1 MVLYFCSEKK
11 IIMKKILFLL
21 ALLPTSLFSQT
32 TNLLISEYGEG
43 TPGSKK
49 YIEIYNGTGAT
60 VNLANYQIWKNSNG
74 TAWNFSSSGAT
85 LPLTLTGT
93 LANGAT
99 YVIANNNVDV
109 LNANLYTT
117 FILFNGDDATGLAW
131 NGGSGTTFTLIDA
144 FGEQLIDPGTGWAVA
159 GVVNATVDKI
169 LTRKTTV
176 CSPNTNWTLSR
187 GTTTLDSE
195 WEIAVTVYNLTSQT
209 APFLG
214 LHTTTCAAS
223 CNTSAS
229 ISPSACVT
237 YTVPSGDEIYT
248 TSGTYFDTL
257 ANAAGCDSVLTIN
270 LTIYPVYTG
279 ITDAETICSG
289 QSYTFGT
296 QNLTAAGVYTN
307 TFTSVGGCDST
318 VTLTLSIVASYTTP
332 VSATICAGQSY
343 ILGTQVLTANGLF
356 TQLFTTSAGCDS
368 TVNLTLTVLPNAAST
383 VTISACDSLVSPTG
397 NYTWTTS
404 GIYTDTLVSSNL
416 CDSVITF
423 NLTVG
428 TSELLIFT
436 EVACDS
442 FTFEGNTYSATG
454 TYDVIFTNASNCDSI
469 RRLVLT
475 VNETPALPITSGNQV
490 ICGAGLPTDLT
501 VEEISSD
508 VALIIAGIADGPLP
522 GGLPKVIEFYAIE
535 AIADLSV
542 YGFGSA
548 SNGGGTDGVEYTFPA
563 VALAAGQHYYV
574 STDSAAFN
582 VFFGFAANAIEPLAS
597 NNNGDDAVELFLNGV
612 VVDLFGLI
620 DVDGTG
626 QNWEYLDGWAY
637 RNSGSMPNYGV
648 FDITDWTFSGIDVF
662 DNQTTNATT
671 PISFPIGTFSTNA
684 AAVSITWY
692 ADAAL
697 TAQLGTGFVYAT
709 GQTSGSE
716 DYFVVASANGCSS
729 DAVLISISV
738 GTIPAVTLALS
749 GVNCI
754 QDPAFEL
761 SGGLP
766 IGGTYSGAGVT
777 AGVFDPAAAGA
788 GTHIIT
794 YSFLDN
800 GCEGIAEDTLFVEL
814 CGSIAELNTADYTV
828 YPNPSNGQISIDF
841 SSQVSGTIVC
851 MDMNGKILAT
861 EIITDSKQKM
871 DVSNLSNGNYILK
884 ITTDSG
890 VSQERISIQK

>member
-1 MVLYFCSEKK
+1 
-11 IIMKKILFLL
+11 MKKILLLL
-21 ALLPTSLFSQT
+21 ALFPAFIFSQT
-32 TNLLISEYGEG
+32 SNLLISEYGEG
-43 TPGSKK
+43 AGGNKK
-49 YIEIYNGTGAT
+49 YIEIYNGTGGT
-60 VNLANYQIWKNSNG
+60 VDLANYQIWKNVNG
-74 TAWNFSSSGAT
+74 SAWNFSTTGVAVA
-85 LPLTLTGT
+85 PLALTGT

-109 LNANLYTT
+109 LNANVYTT
-117 FILFNGDDATGLAW
+117 YISFNGDDAVGLAW
-131 NGGSGTTFTLIDA
+131 NGGSGTIFTLIDA
-144 FGEQLIDPGTGWAVA
+144 FGEHLIDPGTGWAVA
-159 GVVNATVDKI
+159 GVANATVDKI

-195 WEIAVTVYNLTSQT
+195 WEIAVPLYNLVTQT
-209 APFLG
+209 TGFLG
-214 LHTTTCAAS
+214 LHSTTCASS

-229 ISPSACVT
+229 ISPSACAT

-248 TSGTYFDTL
+248 TSGMYYDTI

-270 LTIYPVYTG
+270 LTILPVYSG
-279 ITDAETICSG
+279 ITVAATICNG
-289 QSYTFGT
+289 QSYAFGT

-307 TFTSVGGCDST
+307 VFTSVGGCDST
-318 VTLTLSIVASYTTP
+318 VTLTLSVVASYNVP
-332 VSATICAGQSY
+332 VSATICAGETYS
-343 ILGTQVLTANGLF
+343 LGTQTYTTTGLYA
-356 TQLFTTSAGCDS
+356 QLFITSAGCDS
-368 TVNLTLTVLPNAAST
+368 TVNLTLIVLPNTAST
-383 VTISACDSLVSPTG
+383 ITISACDSLVSPSG
-397 NYTWTTS
+397 NYTWTVS
-404 GIYTDTLVSSNL
+404 GTYTDTLASVNL
-416 CDSVITF
+416 CDSVITI

-428 TSELLIFT
+428 TSFLEIFT
-436 EVACDS
+436 EFACDS
-442 FTFEGNTYSATG
+442 YFFEGITYTASG
-454 TYDVIFTNASNCDSI
+454 TYDAIFTNINNCDSV

-475 VNETPALPITSGNQV
+475 INATPALPITSGDQV

-501 VEEISSD
+501 VAEVSSD

-522 GGLPKVIEFYAIE
+522 GGWPKVVEFYAIE

-548 SNGGGTDGVEYTFPA
+548 SNGGGTDGIEYTFPA

-574 STDSAAFN
+574 STDSTAFS
-582 VFFGFAANAIEPLAS
+582 VFFGFAASAIESLAS
-597 NNNGDDAVELFLNGV
+597 NNNGDDAIELFLNGV
-612 VVDLFGLI
+612 VVDLFGQI

-637 RNSGSMPNYGV
+637 RNSGSLPNYGV
-648 FDITDWTFSGIDVF
+648 FDITEWTFSGIDVF

-671 PISFPIGTFSTNA
+671 PISFPIGTFSTSA
-684 AAVSITWY
+684 AAASITWY

-697 TAQLGTGFVYAT
+697 TNELGTGFVYST

-716 DYFVVASANGCSS
+716 DYYVVATSNGCSTQ
-729 DAVLISISV
+729 AVAISV
-738 GTIPAVTLALS
+738 SVGSIPSVTLTLS

-766 IGGTYSGAGVT
+766 LGGTYSGAGVT

-788 GTHIIT
+788 GTHVIT
-794 YSFLDN
+794 YSFIEN
-800 GCEGIAEDTLFVEL
+800 GCEGIAEDTIYVEL
-814 CGSIAELNTADYTV
+814 CGSVYELNTEYFTV

-851 MDMNGKILAT
+851 MDLNGKILAS
-861 EIITDSKQKM
+861 EIITNSKQWM
-871 DVSNLSNGNYILK
+871 DLSNLSNGNYILK
-884 ITTDSG
+884 ITTDLG
-890 VSQERISIQK
+890 VSQQRIAIQK

>member
-1 MVLYFCSEKK
+1 
-11 IIMKKILFLL
+11 MKKILFLM

-32 TNLLISEYGEG
+32 TNLLFSEYGEG
-43 TPGSKK
+43 SGGNKK

-60 VNLANYQIWKNSNG
+60 VDLANYQIWKNVNG
-74 TAWNFSSSGAT
+74 SAWNFTTAGVAT
-85 LPLTLTGT
+85 APLALTGT

-99 YVIANNNVDV
+99 FVIGHNNVDV
-109 LNANLYTT
+109 FNANLYTI
-117 FILFNGDDATGLAW
+117 FLSFNGNDAVGLAW

-144 FGEQLIDPGTGWAVA
+144 IGEQLIDPGIGWAVA
-159 GVVNATVDKI
+159 GVADATKDKI

-187 GTTTLDSE
+187 GTTTLNSE
-195 WEIAVTVYNLTSQT
+195 WEIAVALYNLASQT

-214 LHTTTCAAS
+214 LHTTTCATS
-223 CNTSAS
+223 CNTTAT

-248 TSGTYFDTL
+248 VSGTYFDTL
-257 ANAAGCDSVLTIN
+257 TNAAGCDSVLTIN

-289 QSYTFGT
+289 QSYTFGS
-296 QNLTAAGVYTN
+296 QNLTIAGVYTN

-318 VTLTLSIVASYTTP
+318 VTLTLSVVASYTTP
-332 VSATICAGQSY
+332 VSATICAGQTY
-343 ILGTQVLTANGLF
+343 TLGTQVLTASGLF

-368 TVNLTLTVLPNAAST
+368 TVNVTLTVLPNAAST
-383 VTISACDSLVSPTG
+383 VTISACDSLVSPSG

-404 GIYTDTLVSSNL
+404 GIYTDTLVSANL

-469 RRLVLT
+469 RRLELT
-475 VNETPALPITSGNQV
+475 INASPALPITSGDQV

-501 VEEISSD
+501 VEEIVSD

-522 GGLPKVIEFYAIE
+522 GGWPKVVEFYAIE

-612 VVDLFGLI
+612 VVDVFGLI

-637 RNSGSMPNYGV
+637 RNTGSMPNYGV

-671 PISFPIGTFSTNA
+671 PISFPIGTFSTSA

-697 TAQLGTGFVYAT
+697 TTQLGTGFIYAT

-729 DAVLISISV
+729 DAVSISISV

-749 GVNCI
+749 GTNCI
-754 QDPAFEL
+754 EDPAFEL

-766 IGGTYSGAGVT
+766 IGGTYSGSGIT
-777 AGVFDPAAAGA
+777 AGIFDPAAAGA
-788 GTHIIT
+788 GMHIIT

-800 GCEGIAEDTLFVEL
+800 GCEGIAEDTIYVEL
-814 CGSIAELNTADYTV
+814 CGSISELNSANYTV

-851 MDMNGKILAT
+851 MDLNGKILSS

-890 VSQERISIQK
+890 VSQERIAIQK

>member
-1 MVLYFCSEKK
+1 
-11 IIMKKILFLL
+11 MKKILFLL

-32 TNLLISEYGEG
+32 TNLLFSEYGEG
-43 TPGSKK
+43 AGGNKK
-49 YIEIYNGTGAT
+49 YVEIYNGTGAT
-60 VNLANYQIWKNSNG
+60 VDLANYQIWKNVNG
-74 TAWNFSSSGAT
+74 SAWNFTTAGVAT
-85 LPLTLTGT
+85 SPLALTGT

-99 YVIANNNVDV
+99 YVIANNNLDV
-109 LNANLYTT
+109 LNANLYSN
-117 FILFNGDDATGLAW
+117 FISFNGDDATGLAW

-159 GVVNATVDKI
+159 GVANATVDKI
-169 LTRKTTV
+169 ITRKTTV

-195 WEIAVTVYNLTSQT
+195 WEIAVALYNLASQT

-214 LHTTTCAAS
+214 LHTTTCATS
-223 CNTSAS
+223 CNTTAT

-248 TSGTYFDTL
+248 VSGTYFDTL

-307 TFTSVGGCDST
+307 VFTSVGGCDST
-318 VTLTLSIVASYTTP
+318 VTLTLSVVASYTVP

-343 ILGTQVLTANGLF
+343 TLGTQVLTANGLF

-368 TVNLTLTVLPNAAST
+368 TVNLNLTVLPNAAST
-383 VTISACDSLVSPTG
+383 VTISACDSLVSPSG

-475 VNETPALPITSGNQV
+475 VNETPALPITSGDQV

-574 STDSAAFN
+574 STDSASFN

-612 VVDLFGLI
+612 VVDVFGLI

-637 RNSGSMPNYGV
+637 RNTGSMPNYGV

-671 PISFPIGTFSTNA
+671 PISFPIGTFST
-684 AAVSITWY
+684 
-692 ADAAL
+692 
-697 TAQLGTGFVYAT
+697 
-709 GQTSGSE
+709 
-716 DYFVVASANGCSS
+716 SA
-729 DAVLISISV
+729 
-738 GTIPAVTLALS
+738 
-749 GVNCI
+749 
-754 QDPAFEL
+754 
-761 SGGLP
+761 
-766 IGGTYSGAGVT
+766 
-777 AGVFDPAAAGA
+777 
-788 GTHIIT
+788 
-794 YSFLDN
+794 
-800 GCEGIAEDTLFVEL
+800 
-814 CGSIAELNTADYTV
+814 
-828 YPNPSNGQISIDF
+828 
-841 SSQVSGTIVC
+841 
-851 MDMNGKILAT
+851 
-861 EIITDSKQKM
+861 
-871 DVSNLSNGNYILK
+871 
-884 ITTDSG
+884 
-890 VSQERISIQK
+890 